1 MKWLPREIAA
11 PAYFAATNSSP
22 KYCIGQK
29 WPKGRPISTKLPL
42 EEIQPEYDKHFQFQC
57 QSPYTKIGMQH
68 LPLLDALNINAG
80 RRARKLQEE
89 QNLRRCNILQHM
101 LALL

>member
-42 EEIQPEYDKHFQFQC
+42 EEIQPEYDKHFSF
-57 QSPYTKIGMQH
+57 SVKV
-68 LPLLDALNINAG
+68 LPIYSMPFYQDWNATF
-80 RRARKLQEE
+80 A
-89 QNLRRCNILQHM
+89 I
-101 LALL
+101 A